1 MIARTHR
8 NDTRTAGTALIAAAL
23 SLAVLAVVGLAAQ
36 PGRAFAQGAAGPIAL
51 GTKTPMA
58 DFKMKATNGKDVTLA
73 GVKGKKGTLVVFTC
87 NTCPFAKG
95 WEERIVAV
103 GNKVAGAGVGMIAI
117 NSNDPERVEGDA
129 MSAMQERAKLRG
141 ITYAYAA
148 DPAGDVAHAFGA
160 SHTPEVFLFDAKG
173 KLVYHGAVDDNV
185 DDPKAVKETYL
196 ANAVAD
202 LSAGKALRM
211 AQTKAIG
218 CGIKYRQK
226 AAM

>member
-1 MIARTHR
+1 MTHR
-8 NDTRTAGTALIAAAL
+8 TSRTRLAL
-23 SLAVLAVVGLAAQ
+23 SLAALALALVAGHAR
-36 PGRAFAQGAAGPIAL
+36 PALAQGASGPIAL

-58 DFKMKATNGKDVTLA
+58 DFKMQTTEGKEVSLDS
-73 GVKGKKGTLVVFTC
+73 VKGKKGTLVVFTC

-103 GNKVAGAGVGMIAI
+103 GNKAADHGVGMIAI

-129 MSAMQERAKLRG
+129 MTAMQDRAKLRG
-141 ITYAYAA
+141 IEYAYAA
-148 DPAGDVAHAFGA
+148 DPTGAVARAFGA

-185 DDPKAVKETYL
+185 DDPKAVKQTYL
-196 ANAVAD
+196 ADAVAD
-202 LSAGKALRM
+202 LSAGKAMRN

-218 CGIKYRQK
+218 CGIKFRAK
-226 AAM
+226 TGT